1 MGAAM
6 SDKHRAKQILLEIIR
21 VAGGRL
27 RNKTN
32 LFKAFYFSH
41 LYYAKESPGYLSDW
55 PIVRMPNGPGIDA
68 APALLAELVGEGLLE
83 IVNVPMGPFQA
94 QEFRLK
100 TEELP
105 DLPLDAFEAIRRGT
119 KLVLGKR
126 ARRLSEFTHE
136 FSRSWNQAADG
147 EELDIYIDLLSE
159 DEYQKTRA
167 ETLEIIEALHQYG
180 ASHTTSQPIA

>member
-21 VAGGRL
+21 VSGGRL

-41 LYYAKESPGYLSDW
+41 LYFAKESPGYLSDW
-55 PIVRMPNGPGIDA
+55 PIVRMPNGPGVDS
-68 APALLAELVGEGLLE
+68 APSLLAELVSEGSIE
-83 IVNVPMGPFQA
+83 IVSVPVGPFQA

-100 TEELP
+100 SDQLP
-105 DLPLDAFEAIRRGT
+105 NLPLDAIDAIRRGT

-159 DEYQKTRA
+159 DEYQRTRA
-167 ETLEIIEALHQYG
+167 ETLEIVEALQQYG
-180 ASHTTSQPIA
+180 ANRTTSQPIA